1 MSEALARARDNF
13 KIAQEMGVKIASGF
27 DASTPDGQGK
37 NARELIAMTK
47 LGLPAVDTLRAA
59 TVNAA
64 ELLGKSEDVGS
75 IEKGKFADL
84 IAVSGDPVT
93 DIREVERVKFVMK
106 GGEVIRNDFASDR
119 KPH

>member
-1 MSEALARARDNF
+1 
-13 KIAQEMGVKIASGF
+13 VKIASGF
-27 DASTPDGQGK
+27 DASTPDVQGK

-64 ELLGKSEDVGS
+64 DLLGKSEDVGS
-75 IEKGKFADL
+75 IEKGKFADV

-119 KPH
+119 KRH